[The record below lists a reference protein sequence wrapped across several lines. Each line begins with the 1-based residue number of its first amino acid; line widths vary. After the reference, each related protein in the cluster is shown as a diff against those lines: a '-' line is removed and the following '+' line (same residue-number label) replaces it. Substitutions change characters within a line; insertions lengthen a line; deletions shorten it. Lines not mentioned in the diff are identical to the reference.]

1 MEAQTLSTADLR
13 AELEKREAKER
24 EAKEQSKVAY
34 ESMKEDVVMSLV
46 AIAQE
51 THDRVKEF
59 KQHSFD
65 SMNALYALLLEYSER
80 YADGKGNF
88 TVEFGDCKVEYRRQ
102 GIASFDEK
110 ADQAERHIVDFVTK
124 RFENDE
130 DTKDLI
136 MSLLER
142 KNGQLDVLLIQK
154 LYTMEKRF
162 DDLNWKKGIEL
173 LKESYQYNHS
183 KDYVRFFKRST
194 QGEWKSINLN
204 FSSLPYAG

>member
-1 MEAQTLSTADLR
+1 MEALTLSTADLR

-24 EAKEQSKVAY
+24 EVKEQSRIAY

-46 AIAQE
+46 HIAEAESQKLK
-51 THDRVKEF
+51 DF
-59 KQHSFD
+59 KSHAFE

-80 YADGKGNF
+80 RTGKGNF
-88 TVEFGDCKVEYRRQ
+88 QVEYGDCKVEYRRQ

-110 ADQAERHIVDFVTK
+110 ADQAEQHIIDFVTK
-124 RFENDE
+124 RFENDQ

-154 LYTMEKRF
+154 LYTMESRF
-162 DDLNWKKGIEL
+162 DDENWRKGIEL

-183 KDYVRFFKRST
+183 KDYIRFFKRNEN
-194 QGEWKSINLN
+194 GEWKSINLN
-204 FSSLPYAG
+204 FASLPYAG